1 MEQSGW
7 MAAGRGRELAMKVR
21 LLQALYRDESGA
33 GLVEYILL
41 AMLIGLAAIAG
52 MTFIGKASDNQLN
65 NITQQT
71 QPS

>member
-1 MEQSGW
+1 MG
-7 MAAGRGRELAMKVR
+7 LR
-21 LLQALYRDESGA
+21 LSSALYRDESGA

-41 AMLIGLAAIAG
+41 GMLVGLAAIAG
-52 MTFIGKASDNQLN
+52 MAFIGKAADNQLN